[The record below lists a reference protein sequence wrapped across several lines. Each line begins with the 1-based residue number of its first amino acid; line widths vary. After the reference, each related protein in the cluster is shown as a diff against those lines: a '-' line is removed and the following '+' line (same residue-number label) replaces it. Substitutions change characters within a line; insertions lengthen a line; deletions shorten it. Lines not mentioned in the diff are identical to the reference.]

1 MIKKLIVLFIIVF
14 CIGCA
19 SNNNGTNKFSYEN
32 DTLEVPIDSSS
43 SKETDNFFV
52 FDINTNIFVGNSLES
67 LEILEV
73 NGSKTAISSNGKVV
87 SYVVEQ
93 PQPSSIFLYNIKEK
107 DNKLLNIPTNYV
119 ASNPVFSAENNL
131 LAFTITDFYG
141 LSSAALYD
149 LKKDTFKII
158 SKGQS
163 SVFNPTFSPEGGKI
177 AFHNMENVF
186 LMTVSGF
193 STKVYKTIGCENF
206 CPENYMGIAQ
216 NCKFQLSE
224 KYNFILYTYN
234 NYADT
239 VISSVILAKYDL
251 QTGQT
256 QDLSPKNSF
265 CTDFQISQ
273 NNQIYFLLRKN
284 ADKESE
290 SKLYVRDI
298 ELEKNMLLSE
308 RGLDSPCSF
317 SVSY

>member
-119 ASNPVFSAENNL
+119 ASNPVFSAENN
-131 LAFTITDFYG
+131 
-141 LSSAALYD
+141 
-149 LKKDTFKII
+149 
-158 SKGQS
+158 
-163 SVFNPTFSPEGGKI
+163 
-177 AFHNMENVF
+177 
-186 LMTVSGF
+186 
-193 STKVYKTIGCENF
+193 
-206 CPENYMGIAQ
+206 
-216 NCKFQLSE
+216 
-224 KYNFILYTYN
+224 
-234 NYADT
+234 
-239 VISSVILAKYDL
+239 
-251 QTGQT
+251 
-256 QDLSPKNSF
+256 
-265 CTDFQISQ
+265 
-273 NNQIYFLLRKN
+273 
-284 ADKESE
+284 
-290 SKLYVRDI
+290 
-298 ELEKNMLLSE
+298 
-308 RGLDSPCSF
+308 
-317 SVSY
+317 